1 MVLKAKDTAYI
12 SSGDVSL
19 KGYTVEDSGEVFEP
33 QPVKLRKGPYN
44 IHMSV
49 LSTPSE
55 FTVQQIKVEK
65 RRPAILGPEKFA
77 DMQSIKLD
85 GITSLEELRKI

>member
-1 MVLKAKDTAYI
+1 MVLKSKNTAYI

-19 KGYTVEDSGEVFEP
+19 EGYTVEENGEVFQPE
-33 QPVKLRKGPYN
+33 PVKLRKGPYN

-55 FTVQQIKVEK
+55 FTVQRMIVKS
-65 RRPAILGPEKFA
+65 RRPAILEPTKFA
-77 DMQSIKLD
+77 DLQSVKLD
-85 GITSLEELRKI
+85 GIDSMEELRAI

>member
-1 MVLKAKDTAYI
+1 MVLKSKNTAYI

-19 KGYTVEDSGEVFEP
+19 EGYTVEENGEVFQPE
-33 QPVKLRKGPYN
+33 PVKLRKGPYN

-55 FTVQQIKVEK
+55 FTVQQMIVES
-65 RRPAILGPEKFA
+65 RRPAILGPTKFA
-77 DMQSIKLD
+77 DIQSVKMGEINSVD
-85 GITSLEELRKI
+85 ELREI